1 MKITRFCG
9 VLTLCALMCFAAPFG
24 FAQDSPLVTEWNIKA
39 DNLTVTFPGE
49 GTFKLKYKAQG
60 ESTYSAEVSVTD
72 ANHETP
78 TSEKDKDGNI
88 ITKDT
93 RHKITFP
100 KAGIYEV
107 VATGL
112 TKLYARGIDTKQK
125 EETLILLKSWGNAQ
139 WASLTTGFEG
149 YKALKIDSEAGNPD
163 LTKITSLERLFASCW
178 VMNSSTLKGWDV
190 SKVTNFNA
198 LFSDCRAF
206 NQDLSAWSIEN
217 AENLSAMFAGC
228 TSFSQELT
236 EWKDK
241 VAKCTTMEAM
251 FNRATLFNGNVGA
264 WKVGNVTN
272 MKAMFAG
279 TEFNGDL
286 SAWDVS
292 KVTNMNSMF
301 EDAKRFEGKG
311 LGNWQTTSL
320 TSMERM
326 FKNAAVFNG
335 DVSGWKVGNVTN
347 MTDLFEN
354 CTAFNHTVKSWDLKK
369 LVTEGAR
376 KIGLQGVDY
385 NDVLFGELITEW
397 SSRGY
402 KNDNGAKPGL
412 YIQSTGLYYP
422 KNLTDLVKDLTK
434 KEGGQYWT
442 IEARPLVDGM
452 FAFTPAKPIN
462 LEVGKAT
469 AMPSF
474 EGRFLSHRELIVK
487 YDASTV
493 RSWKVFDGES
503 AGEKIDQ
510 TGGEST
516 INVNRDFNVVA
527 IFRDKSQE
535 SEVGKHRVRVYVYGS
550 GKGTVTGTIG
560 GKAVTAEGGVFQIKN
575 SSSAKPGDVEAE
587 ELTIKADENSTFRYY
602 MTRIE
607 NNEAEEEKVI
617 NKKVNGTP
625 VTEIVY
631 NPMGYYRF
639 GGEGEIKIKIPKSPK
654 TAANNYNDVAI
665 DIVFD
670 SKEMQKEGEY
680 NLYFSAAGRGKIEAF
695 EKIGTKKTPL
705 NLGKNTIK
713 LDGKSRDITYRLVA
727 EQNAAVDRILVFEK
741 DTRLHALSQGESKLS
756 IAYRPIPWGSTPPPG
771 SEDQPEKRTIPI
783 DSRSLNISVSGVAL
797 EKMEIALNGVGT
809 KENPYIWYTGKP
821 MGSEFGKEGQP
832 SLIFTPANASQ
843 KGVKWTFKSECPDTY
858 SSAGI
863 ALKES
868 EKECLIK
875 CVGEAVGKQGQ
886 IVELVAKIKNKAIED
901 FNIGHQGG
909 IPRIWDKKDGS
920 EKGQGIEFG
929 KSFRLFVN
937 AIPED
942 AYNQKYKVTFSPA
955 DAIKDSVDKKNNVTW
970 YKAVKP
976 TQKVTMSV
984 ISDEKGADGKPKAT
998 RVAEFEIWKI
1008 PVTGIEFVNPLDR
1021 VSLADNEYQVEAR
1034 VTPLDDPT
1042 NNTKGATIKDVSY
1055 TVSDEKILE
1064 ADKNNL
1070 GLYKLLKAG
1079 SCDITATSVDNP
1091 SISATITVKVFDPK
1105 NPEAVED
1112 AIFAGVTVAPNP
1124 FDEKLLVRNGALAG
1138 TFDLL
1143 NVNGQVLRHGEL
1155 STDVTTLDT
1164 RELPAG
1170 AYLLRLNVEGATKT
1184 YRVVKK

>member
-1 MKITRFCG
+1 MY
-9 VLTLCALMCFAAPFG
+9 FAAPFG
-24 FAQDSPLVTEWNIKA
+24 FAQVSPFVTEWNIKA

-49 GTFKLKYKAQG
+49 GSFKLKYKAQG
-60 ESTYSAEVSVTD
+60 ESAYSTEVSVVG

-78 TSEKDKDGNI
+78 TGKKTKDG
-88 ITKDT
+88 KKDSVEDT

-112 TKLYARGIDTKQK
+112 TKLYARDIDTRQK
-125 EETLILLKSWGNAQ
+125 EETLILLKFWGNAQ
-139 WASLTTGFEG
+139 WESLNTGFEG
-149 YKALKIDSEAGNPD
+149 YKALKIDPQAGNPD
-163 LTKITSLERLFASCW
+163 LSKITSLERLFASCW
-178 VMNSSTLKGWDV
+178 VMNSPTLKEWNV

-198 LFSDCRAF
+198 LFADCRAF
-206 NQDLSAWSIEN
+206 NQDLAAWSIEN
-217 AENLSAMFAGC
+217 AEDLSFMFAGC

-241 VAKCTTMEAM
+241 VAKCTTMEGM
-251 FNRATLFNGNVGA
+251 FNQATLFNGNVGA

-279 TEFNGDL
+279 TQFNGDL

-301 EDAKRFEGKG
+301 EDAKKFEGKG

-326 FKNAAVFNG
+326 FKNAAAFNG
-335 DVSGWKVGNVTN
+335 DVSGWKVGTVTN

-376 KIGLQGVDY
+376 KIGLQDVDY
-385 NDVLFGELITEW
+385 SDALLGELITEW
-397 SSRGY
+397 SSREY
-402 KNDNGAKPGL
+402 KNDNGEKPGL

-422 KNLTDLVKDLTK
+422 KNLTELVKDLTK
-434 KEGGQYWT
+434 KGGQYWT
-442 IEARPLVDGM
+442 IEARPFVDGM
-452 FAFTPAKPIN
+452 FEFTPPKPIN
-462 LEVGKAT
+462 FMVGQAA

-474 EGRFLSHRELIVK
+474 EGRFLSHHELIVK

-527 IFRDKSQE
+527 IFRDKLE
-535 SEVGKHRVRVYVYGS
+535 SKPGKHLVRVYVYGS

-560 GKAVTAEGGVFQIKN
+560 GKAVTAEGGAFYIKN
-575 SSSAKPGDVEAE
+575 SSSAKAGDVEAE
-587 ELTIKADENSTFRYY
+587 ELTIKADDNSTFRYY

-607 NNEAEEEKVI
+607 NNEAAEEEVIQEENKDGVKVSR
-617 NKKVNGTP
+617 T
-625 VTEIVY
+625 VY

-639 GGEGEIKIKIPKSPK
+639 GGEGEIKVKIPKSTSK
-654 TAANNYNDVAI
+654 SVAI

-705 NLGKNTIK
+705 NAGKNTIK
-713 LDGKSRDITYRLVA
+713 LDGKTRDITYRLVA
-727 EQNAAVDRILVFEK
+727 EPNVAVDRILVFEK
-741 DTRLHALSQGESKLS
+741 DTRLHALSQGVSKLS
-756 IAYRPIPWGSTPPPG
+756 IAYRPIPWGSAPPPG

-783 DSRSLNISVSGVAL
+783 DSRSLNISVSGVPL
-797 EKMEIALNGVGT
+797 EEMTINLNGVGT
-809 KENPYIWYTGKP
+809 KANPYIWYTGKHI
-821 MGSEFGKEGQP
+821 SATFGQPGQP
-832 SLIFTPANASQ
+832 SLTFKPENVSQ
-843 KGVKWTFKSECPDTY
+843 KGVNWTFKSECPDTY

-868 EKECLIK
+868 ETECLIK
-875 CVGEAVGKQGQ
+875 CIGEAVGKQGQ
-886 IVELVAKIKNKAIED
+886 IVELVAKIKNKGIEGFD
-901 FNIGHQGG
+901 IGHQGG

-920 EKGQGIEFG
+920 EKGQGIELG
-929 KSFRLFVN
+929 KSFVLFVN

-942 AYNQKYKVTFSPA
+942 AYNQKYKVVFSPA

-984 ISDEKGADGKPKAT
+984 ISDEKGADGKPRAT

-1042 NNTKGATIKDVSY
+1042 NNTKGATITDVSY

-1112 AIFAGVTVAPNP
+1112 ALFAGVTLAPNP
-1124 FDEKLLVRNGALAG
+1124 FGEKLSVRNGALAG

-1155 STDVTTLDT
+1155 SADVTTLDT

-1170 AYLLRLNVEGATKT
+1170 SYLLRLNVEGATKT

>member
-24 FAQDSPLVTEWNIKA
+24 FAQDSPFVTEWNIKA

-78 TSEKDKDGNI
+78 TSKKDKDGNI
-88 ITKDT
+88 IKEDT
-93 RHKITFP
+93 RYKITFP

-107 VATGL
+107 VAMGL
-112 TKLYARGIDTKQK
+112 TKLYARDIDTKQK

-139 WASLTTGFEG
+139 WASLTTGLEG

-163 LTKITSLERLFASCW
+163 LSNITSLERLFASCW
-178 VMNSSTLKGWDV
+178 VMNSSTLKDWDV
-190 SKVTNFNA
+190 SKITNFNA

-217 AENLSAMFAGC
+217 AENLSSMFAGC

-251 FNRATLFNGNVGA
+251 FNYAKLFNGNVGA

-311 LGNWQTTSL
+311 LGNWQTKSL
-320 TSMERM
+320 TSMEKM

-335 DVSGWKVGNVTN
+335 DVSGWKVGTVTN

-354 CTAFNHTVKSWDLKK
+354 CTAFNHTVKDWDLTK
-369 LVTEGAR
+369 LVTMGDR
-376 KIGLQGVDY
+376 KIGLQNVDY
-385 NDVLFGELITEW
+385 NEVLFGELLTEW

-402 KNDNGAKPGL
+402 SYQNSEGQRLGL

-422 KNLTDLVKDLTK
+422 KNLTDLVNDLTK
-434 KEGGQYWT
+434 KGGQYAWT

-452 FAFTPAKPIN
+452 FTFTPAKPIN
-462 LEVGKAT
+462 LEVGQAI

-527 IFRDKSQE
+527 IFRDKSPKTE
-535 SEVGKHRVRVYVYGS
+535 TGKHLVRVYVYGS

-575 SSSAKPGDVEAE
+575 SSSAKPGDVETE

-607 NNEAEEEKVI
+607 NNEAAEEEVI
-617 NKKVNGTP
+617 QEENKDGVKISRT
-625 VTEIVY
+625 VY

-639 GGEGEIKIKIPKSPK
+639 GGEGEIKIKIPKSTSK
-654 TAANNYNDVAI
+654 SVAI

-705 NLGKNTIK
+705 NAGKNTIK
-713 LDGKSRDITYRLVA
+713 LDGKARDITYRLVA
-727 EQNAAVDRILVFEK
+727 EKDAAIDRILVFEK
-741 DTRLHALSQGESKLS
+741 DTRLHARSQGDSKLS
-756 IAYRPIPWGSTPPPG
+756 IAYRPVPWGSTPPPG

-783 DSRSLNISVSGVAL
+783 DSRSLNISVTGVAL

-868 EKECLIK
+868 EKGCLIK
-875 CVGEAVGKQGQ
+875 CIGEAVGKQGQ
-886 IVELVAKIKNKAIED
+886 IVELVAKIKNKAIEGFD
-901 FNIGHQGG
+901 IGHQGG

-929 KSFRLFVN
+929 KSFRLFVK

-976 TQKVTMSV
+976 TPKVTLSV
-984 ISDEKGADGKPKAT
+984 ISDEKGADGKPKAS

-1008 PVTGIEFVNPLDR
+1008 PVTGIEFVNPLAE
-1021 VSLADNEYQVEAR
+1021 VSIADNEYQVEAR

-1042 NNTKGATIKDVSY
+1042 NNTKGATIKDVTY
-1055 TVSDEKILE
+1055 KVSDETILE

-1091 SISATITVKVFDPK
+1091 SISATMTVTVIDPK

-1124 FDEKLLVRNGALAG
+1124 FGEKLSVRNGALAG

-1155 STDVTTLDT
+1155 TADVTTLDT
-1164 RELPAG
+1164 RELSAG

>member
-24 FAQDSPLVTEWNIKA
+24 FAQDSPFVTEWNIKA

-78 TSEKDKDGNI
+78 TSKKDKDGNI
-88 ITKDT
+88 IKEDT
-93 RHKITFP
+93 RYKITFP

-112 TKLYARGIDTKQK
+112 TKLYARDIDTKQK

-139 WASLTTGFEG
+139 WASLTTGLEG
-149 YKALKIDSEAGNPD
+149 YKALKIDSEAGTPD
-163 LTKITSLERLFASCW
+163 LSNLTSLERLFASCW
-178 VMNSSTLKGWDV
+178 VMNSSTLKDWDV
-190 SKVTNFNA
+190 SKITNFNA

-217 AENLSAMFAGC
+217 AENLSSMFAGC

-251 FNRATLFNGNVGA
+251 FNYAKLFNGNVGA

-311 LGNWQTTSL
+311 LGNWQTKSL
-320 TSMERM
+320 TSMEKM

-335 DVSGWKVGNVTN
+335 DVSGWKVGTVTN

-354 CTAFNHTVKSWDLKK
+354 CTAFNHTVKDWDLTK
-369 LVTEGAR
+369 LVTMGDR
-376 KIGLQGVDY
+376 KIGLQNVDY
-385 NDVLFGELITEW
+385 NEVLFGELLTEW
-397 SSRGY
+397 SMRGY
-402 KNDNGAKPGL
+402 KNSEGQKPGL

-422 KNLTDLVKDLTK
+422 KNLTDLVNDLTK
-434 KEGGQYWT
+434 KGGQYAWT

-452 FAFTPAKPIN
+452 FTFTPAKPIN
-462 LEVGKAT
+462 LEVGQAI

-527 IFRDKSQE
+527 IFRDKSPKTE
-535 SEVGKHRVRVYVYGS
+535 DGKHLVRVYVYGS

-575 SSSAKPGDVEAE
+575 SSSAKPGDVETE

-607 NNEAEEEKVI
+607 NNEAAEEEVI
-617 NKKVNGTP
+617 QEENKDGVKISRT
-625 VTEIVY
+625 VY

-639 GGEGEIKIKIPKSPK
+639 GGEGEIKIKIPKSTSK
-654 TAANNYNDVAI
+654 SVAI

-705 NLGKNTIK
+705 NAGKNTIK
-713 LDGKSRDITYRLVA
+713 LDGKARDITYRLVA
-727 EQNAAVDRILVFEK
+727 EKDAAIDRILVFEK

-756 IAYRPIPWGSTPPPG
+756 IAYRPVSWGSTPPPG

-797 EKMEIALNGVGT
+797 EKMELALNGVGT

-868 EKECLIK
+868 ENGCLIL
-875 CVGEAVGKQGQ
+875 CIGEAVGKQGQ
-886 IVELVAKIKNKAIED
+886 IVKLVAKIKNKAIED

-976 TQKVTMSV
+976 TPKVTLSV
-984 ISDEKGADGKPKAT
+984 ISDEKGSDGKPKAS

-1008 PVTGIEFVNPLDR
+1008 PVTGIEFVNPLAE
-1021 VSLADNEYQVEAR
+1021 VSIADNEYQVEAR

-1042 NNTKGATIKDVSY
+1042 NNTKGATIKDVTY
-1055 TVSDEKILE
+1055 KVSDETILE

-1091 SISATITVKVFDPK
+1091 SISATITVTVFDPK

-1155 STDVTTLDT
+1155 RADVTTLDT

>member
-1 MKITRFCG
+1 
-9 VLTLCALMCFAAPFG
+9 MCFAAPFG

-139 WASLTTGFEG
+139 WASLTTGLEG

-163 LTKITSLERLFASCW
+163 LSNLTSLERLFASCW
-178 VMNSSTLKGWDV
+178 VMNSSTLKDWDV
-190 SKVTNFNA
+190 SKITNFNA

-217 AENLSAMFAGC
+217 AENLSSMFAGC

-241 VAKCTTMEAM
+241 VTKCTTMEAM
-251 FNRATLFNGNVGA
+251 FNYAKLFNGNVGA

-311 LGNWQTTSL
+311 LGNWQTKSL
-320 TSMERM
+320 TSMEKM

-335 DVSGWKVGNVTN
+335 DVSGWKVGTVTN

-354 CTAFNHTVKSWDLKK
+354 CTAFNHTVKDWDLTK
-369 LVTEGAR
+369 LVTMGDR
-376 KIGLQGVDY
+376 KIGLQNVDY
-385 NDVLFGELITEW
+385 NEVLFGELLTEW
-397 SSRGY
+397 STRGY
-402 KNDNGAKPGL
+402 KNSEGQKPGL

-422 KNLTDLVKDLTK
+422 KNLTDLVNDLTK
-434 KEGGQYWT
+434 KGGQYAWT

-452 FAFTPAKPIN
+452 FTFTPAKPIN
-462 LEVGKAT
+462 LEVGQAT

-527 IFRDKSQE
+527 IFRDKSPKTE
-535 SEVGKHRVRVYVYGS
+535 TGKHLVRVYVYGS

-575 SSSAKPGDVEAE
+575 SSSAKPGDVETE

-607 NNEAEEEKVI
+607 NNEAAEEEVI
-617 NKKVNGTP
+617 QEENKDGVKISRT
-625 VTEIVY
+625 VY

-639 GGEGEIKIKIPKSPK
+639 GGEGEIKIKIPKSTSK
-654 TAANNYNDVAI
+654 SVAI

-705 NLGKNTIK
+705 NAGKNTIK
-713 LDGKSRDITYRLVA
+713 LDGKVRDITYRLVA
-727 EQNAAVDRILVFEK
+727 EKDAAVDRILVFEK
-741 DTRLHALSQGESKLS
+741 DTRLHARSQGDSKLS
-756 IAYRPIPWGSTPPPG
+756 IAYRPVPWGSTPPPG

-783 DSRSLNISVSGVAL
+783 DSRSLNISVTGVAL

-868 EKECLIK
+868 EKGCLIK
-875 CVGEAVGKQGQ
+875 CIGEAVGKQGQ

-901 FNIGHQGG
+901 FSIGHQVG

-929 KSFRLFVN
+929 KSFWLRVK

-955 DAIKDSVDKKNNVTW
+955 DAIKDSVDKKNNLIW

-976 TQKVTMSV
+976 TPKVTLSV

-1008 PVTGIEFVNPLDR
+1008 PVTGIEFVNPLAE
-1021 VSLADNEYQVEAR
+1021 VSIADNEYQVEAR

-1042 NNTKGATIKDVSY
+1042 NNTKGATIKDVTY
-1055 TVSDEKILE
+1055 KVSDETILE

-1091 SISATITVKVFDPK
+1091 SISATMTVKVIDPK

-1112 AIFAGVTVAPNP
+1112 ALFAGVTVAPNP
-1124 FDEKLLVRNGALAG
+1124 FGEKLSVRNGVLAG

-1155 STDVTTLDT
+1155 TADVTTLDT